1 MAGDTARCHAMRA
14 HGPVSRYAE
23 GEVQVLLGDVRFR
36 IGLRRDG
43 SQILLMVGEQV
54 V

>member
-14 HGPVSRYAE
+14 HGAISRYAE
-23 GEVQVLLGDVRFR
+23 DEVQVLLGYLRFR

-43 SQILLMVGEQV
+43 QQIPLMVGERAV
-54 V
+54 